1 MVAVTRTIGR
11 LARFAMGLA
20 IVVLRPSAVKVFVLS
35 SAIFSPFGVDAQ
47 TNISRQPTSAD
58 WFCPPTNTGETLCT
72 LVADGL
78 VPNGVA
84 TPNKGTAFYR
94 ILKGR
99 VLGVGQVLLTS
110 QVDLKCFLPAP
121 TLLRCYAENAI
132 KLGLDVLPAY
142 GVSPPTTTLAIYSQ
156 TPSILFD
163 RDGDGRMT
171 SDREG
176 LLALRYL
183 LGFRGASVIQGIPLS
198 NGKTSLS
205 VEQDI
210 VTAQANGW
218 LSFSGN
224 AAPLT
229 QTDGI
234 LFERC
239 LRGLSG
245 TELVAS
251 LSANPIAAAAN
262 CADITLVQ

>member
-1 MVAVTRTIGR
+1 VVALKISMRR
-11 LARFAMGLA
+11 LARLAMGLA
-20 IVVLRPSAVKVFVLS
+20 IVVLRPSAVKVVVLL

-47 TNISRQPTSAD
+47 TNIPWQPTTAD
-58 WFCPPTNTGETLCT
+58 WFCPPQNTDETLCT

-78 VPNGVA
+78 LPSGVA
-84 TPNKGTAFYR
+84 TPTTGTAIYR

-110 QVDLKCFLPAP
+110 QVDLKCFLPTP

-132 KLGLDVLPAY
+132 KLGPGVSPVY
-142 GVSPPTTTLAIYSQ
+142 GVSPPTTTLTIYSQ

-163 RDGDGRMT
+163 WDGDGRMT

-176 LLALRYL
+176 LMALRYL

-198 NGKTSLS
+198 NGKTSVS
-205 VEQDI
+205 VERDI
-210 VTAQANGW
+210 VMAQANGW

-224 AAPLT
+224 VAPLT

-239 LRGLSG
+239 LRGLRG